1 MFENQSLPLNVPLSH
16 PAARRPGPR
25 ASDPPAPPP
34 HAGGGGS
41 RRACSRHG
49 GAGGPQGPDR
59 GIRTLESYE
68 GASGLREGGDG
79 AQGPASAGL
88 QGERRSPQRGGEAGA
103 EGGGSRRRQGGR
115 GVGGRRAEGRQ
126 TGDESETDGEKMR
139 RQLEEEAERRWAL
152 RTRLIEQLRNQD
164 LLLEATRRNAHSELQ
179 VALTDKVNLQL
190 ELEKLKDGHSR
201 LLQSSSAAREAAATQ
216 REVLERTIERLRG
229 ELSTARQQESG
240 TEFREQEAADGQTLE
255 TNQASRDELHLKQE
269 DSARLQAQREIGK
282 HRAEVEKLQWLLTS
296 THSKS
301 SRALESLQ
309 KASDAARVI
318 NKRLAQSLERHRVAA
333 ALRDEELLEARSKI
347 GRLSEELGAAKRRR
361 REDESAE
368 TPRREPSELTR
379 SAGDSSAGSG
389 DLSTANRELRRRA
402 SELERLVSE
411 QTAFI
416 REQRSR
422 ELHKAEVSP
431 QQEAELERWTSTIR
445 RWEAKRALADTDKK
459 RRSDTVTL

>member
-1 MFENQSLPLNVPLSH
+1 MSRSATLPLGVRAPEPLTLLHRRLMLAEEEAEGLVRDMGALGVPRGRIVGSAPSSPTKEH
-16 PAARRPGPR
+16 R
-25 ASDPPAPPP
+25 ASGREAMELRDRL
-34 HAGGGGS
+34 
-41 RRACSRHG
+41 RRACRERDEARREVG
-49 GAGGPQGPDR
+49 RLGQRVEEAAAAKVDVALAADELKVVK
-59 GIRTLESYE
+59 LEMSQKLTE
-68 GASGLREGGDG
+68 
-79 AQGPASAGL
+79 
-88 QGERRSPQRGGEAGA
+88 
-103 EGGGSRRRQGGR
+103 
-115 GVGGRRAEGRQ
+115 
-126 TGDESETDGEKMR
+126 MR